1 MPLLSFLRD
10 NARWL
15 LAGGLLTFLS
25 SFGQT
30 FFISVFAG
38 DIRAAFDLS
47 HGAWGGIYSLGTT
60 VSAML
65 MIGAGG
71 LTDRFRS
78 RALGGIGLV
87 CLALA
92 CLAMAGTTSAWM
104 LPVAILA
111 LRFFGQ
117 GMMGLI
123 AMVSMSR
130 WFVAARGRALSVA
143 GLGVTLGQAVLP
155 VIFVALLPL
164 MDWRML
170 WVIAA
175 GITILGVPL
184 LLVLLRTERTP
195 QSHAAESDA
204 TGMEGRHWKRGEV
217 LRHPFFWL
225 MGPAL
230 LGPPAFGTALFFQ
243 QVHFVEVKGWH
254 LIEFVSFM
262 PLFTLVTVGSMML
275 SGGAIDR
282 FGTARVLPVYL
293 VPSILAFLFF
303 GAGDA
308 LWTAAAGLVLLGMT
322 QGMQATLPNA
332 LWAEFFGT
340 RHLGAIKS
348 MGTAIMVF
356 GTAIGPGLTG
366 VLIDLGIGIEAQYLG
381 VAVYFACAVAAILAG
396 LALVRRRSGIPRVE
410 EPAG

>member
-1 MPLLSFLRD
+1 MPLLTFLRD

-30 FFISVFAG
+30 FFISIFAG
-38 DIRAAFDLS
+38 EIRAEFDLS
-47 HGAWGGIYSLGTT
+47 HGAWGAIYAIGTT
-60 VSAML
+60 LSAML
-65 MIGAGG
+65 MVSAGG

-78 RALGGIGLV
+78 RVLGGTGLV

-92 CLAMAGTTSAWM
+92 CLGMAVNASVWL
-104 LPVAILA
+104 LPLAILG

-130 WFVAARGRALSVA
+130 WFVAARGRALSLA

-155 VIFVALLPL
+155 VIFVALMSVLP
-164 MDWRML
+164 WRSL

-175 GITILGVPL
+175 GIALLGVPL
-184 LLVLLRTERTP
+184 LLLLLREERTP
-195 QSHAAESDA
+195 QSHAEESHA
-204 TGMEGRHWKRGEV
+204 AGMDGRHWRRGEV

-225 MGPAL
+225 MAPAL

-243 QVHFVEVKGWH
+243 QVHLTEVKGWE
-254 LIEFVSFM
+254 LFDFVALM
-262 PLFTLVTVGSMML
+262 PIFTIGTLTAMIL
-275 SGGAIDR
+275 SGAAIDR
-282 FGTARVLPVYL
+282 LGTARLLPVYL
-293 VPSILAFLFF
+293 VPMGVAFLFF
-303 GAGDA
+303 GLGGP
-308 LWTAAAGLVLLGMT
+308 LWTAGIAFALMSLT

-340 RHLGAIKS
+340 RHLGSIKS

-356 GTAIGPGLTG
+356 GTAIGPFLTG
-366 VLIDLGIGIEAQYLG
+366 ALIDAGIGIEAQFVG
-381 VAVYFACAVAAILAG
+381 IAVYFAGAVGAIVAG
-396 LALVRRRSGIPRVE
+396 LALVERRSGVPVPERT
-410 EPAG
+410 G

>member
-1 MPLLSFLRD
+1 MPLLRFLRD

-38 DIRAAFDLS
+38 EIRAEFALS
-47 HGAWGGIYSLGTT
+47 HGAWGGIYALGTL
-60 VSAML
+60 VSAVAMVF
-65 MIGAGG
+65 AGG

-78 RALGGIGLV
+78 RALGAIGLG
-87 CLALA
+87 CLAVA
-92 CLAMAGTTSAWM
+92 CLVMAGNRSAWL
-104 LPVAILA
+104 LPVAILG

-130 WFVAARGRALSVA
+130 WFLAARGRALSVA

-155 VIFVALLPL
+155 VIFVALMAVLP
-164 MDWRML
+164 WRAL
-170 WVIAA
+170 WVVAALVALA
-175 GITILGVPL
+175 GIPL
-184 LLVLLRTERTP
+184 LLVLLREERTP
-195 QSHAAESDA
+195 QSHAEAAEAAGLD
-204 TGMEGRHWKRGEV
+204 GRHWRRGEV

-225 MGPAL
+225 MAPAL

-243 QVHFVEVKGWH
+243 QVHLAETKGWQ
-254 LIEFVSFM
+254 LIDFVAFM
-262 PLFTLVTVGSMML
+262 PVFTVVTVLSMIAA
-275 SGGAIDR
+275 GAAIDR
-282 FGTARVLPVYL
+282 LGTARLLPLYL
-293 VPSILAFLFF
+293 VPAVLAFAVIGL
-303 GAGDA
+303 GVP
-308 LWTAAAGLVLLGMT
+308 LWTAGLGLGLMALT
-322 QGMQATLPNA
+322 QGMQAVLPNA

-356 GTAIGPGLTG
+356 GTAIGPGITG
-366 VLIDLGIGIEAQYLG
+366 VLIDAGVGIEAQFVG
-381 VAVYFACAVAAILAG
+381 ISVYFVVAIGLILAA
-396 LALVRRRSGIPRVE
+396 LALVRARSGLP
-410 EPAG
+410 EPTPAA